1 MHPRRIAK
9 RISAKSRTRGISK
22 RLHGTAGFARF
33 RQPEIPKNWK
43 FETQKLRE
51 TIHTSVSHCH
61 YDDQFRR
68 ERLRNAVFEAL
79 SGQKTMKGA
88 ATAHNVPFTTLQT
101 YFHRSRV
108 LMAKIMNDNDVPPEQ
123 IQIPVSLTFSSFDMG
138 NALAENQSLIKS
150 KKSER
155 LNSLMDV
162 LVAKVMK
169 SDVRINESLPPRDFA
184 SQQLGSS
191 KRKPKKVHRL
201 MPASTTKNK
210 SLEDFESSDWF
221 SDQSQN
227 SSAESITAE
236 SNEVIAKYS
245 KEEVIAMIS
254 SVFPDVTCLQEMC
267 NSFLK
272 SDPAFAEFNICR
284 VKQILEPDGILR
296 KNKTDF
302 KKANENKGHAVRL
315 SSESQNYEC
324 LDKIEK
330 CINDVC
336 RFSHYP
342 SLQREALHKAVAMV
356 IHGEYSVTAAA
367 SIMQLPT
374 STVHSYVRRARIAL
388 VAFLQKTEILDNEI
402 IADECI
408 LRSNPVSKE
417 VALDIS
423 DLMNVSTHDL
433 NGQQNLRDALFEVL
447 TKGVPVTEVS
457 SDIAHSAFQS
467 YITKA
472 RVPLGQWPYPTSSN
486 IGEISTDL
494 DAKLPNDNADEEN
507 ANKMFTNTEPLPGNT
522 SAGFTRETYIS
533 AIAHPNITKDLLKHE
548 RQFGARNL
556 LTKAGEST
564 NNSPQTE
571 SSLNSSIFGL
581 NSSSD
586 QFDNGSYIQS
596 NISKN
601 RPRRRKKIV
610 NMNATS
616 PGEREWLTRNGSVL
630 YTESGSDYSDD
641 EFDGLPRSIRG
652 VIKLLSDTKSN
663 RRVQGYTGTPENLTV
678 KIDKAIFVL
687 RQYRFRGDRE
697 KMRNAIFEVLYQS
710 KTLSEASKMNNL
722 APTTLN
728 TYVRLVKML
737 INTEKTKEEC
747 SIESAEKQEL
757 PMEPSSSAEDTKIYR
772 ELFVQNVDVMMLHT
786 KPIINNAESFY
797 KVLITYLIEQQ
808 YRRSEEAQRKMCA
821 NLEYVL
827 LDGLSVTEALKV
839 NKGPSEHVLQVYLS
853 RCREVN
859 KCIKTEFPNFK
870 LSVAQAVNKG
880 CANGKQDEVCIF
892 IDLCRIAKYSVD
904 ILMPVRTLL
913 CSDCVSVAHSD
924 TSEVIKNSSMKH
936 FSKQVQKESKE
947 SSTTGWT
954 IGSLEHLNLIFSE
967 DFYKALYDY
976 LEKLNGVN
984 FPIEDSLIV
993 GLAKMII
1000 DELPVNE
1007 QIFFADAVWGQWLT
1021 NYRKK
1026 HPEFDE

>member
-221 SDQSQN
+221 SDQS
-227 SSAESITAE
+227 
-236 SNEVIAKYS
+236 
-245 KEEVIAMIS
+245 
-254 SVFPDVTCLQEMC
+254 QEMC

-522 SAGFTRETYIS
+522 SAGFTLS

-678 KIDKAIFVL
+678 KIDKVL

-880 CANGKQDEVCIF
+880 CANGKQDEV
-892 IDLCRIAKYSVD
+892 
-904 ILMPVRTLL
+904 
-913 CSDCVSVAHSD
+913 AHSD

-1021 NYRKK
+1021 NY
-1026 HPEFDE
+1026 H